1 MSQQKKILPTHPM
14 KKITFTKQFGQ
25 EEKKVE
31 LSNLSDVQNVFFLN
45 VGGYHRGLLNKYN
58 GQWIGCFN
66 NKSEFTADDVQ
77 FLGNF
82 IDNNFVSDLQVGA
95 A

>member
-1 MSQQKKILPTHPM
+1 M
-14 KKITFTKQFGQ
+14 KKIEFTKIFGK

-45 VGGYHRGLLNKYN
+45 VGGYHRGILNKYN

-66 NKSEFTADDVQ
+66 KKSEFTDDDAQ
-77 FLGNF
+77 FLGSF
-82 IDNNFVSDLQVGA
+82 IDNTFMNEVQVGA

>member
-1 MSQQKKILPTHPM
+1 M
-14 KKITFTKQFGQ
+14 KKIAFTKKFGQ
-25 EEKKVE
+25 EEKSVE
-31 LSNLSDVQNVFFLN
+31 LSNLADVQNVFFLN
-45 VGGYHRGLLNKYN
+45 VGGYHRGILNKYN

-66 NKSEFTADDVQ
+66 KKSEFTDADAQ

-82 IDNNFVSDLQVGA
+82 IDNTFINEPQVGA